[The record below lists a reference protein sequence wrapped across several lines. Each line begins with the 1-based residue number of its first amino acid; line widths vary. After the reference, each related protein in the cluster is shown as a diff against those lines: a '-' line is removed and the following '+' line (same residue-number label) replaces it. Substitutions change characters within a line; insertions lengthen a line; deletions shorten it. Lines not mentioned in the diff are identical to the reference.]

1 MLHVFDFELLRGA
14 TENSHVK
21 VIKGG
26 EEQSVYALTTDKDGN
41 VLLILENDGKGGE
54 LECI

>member
-1 MLHVFDFELLRGA
+1 MIHVFDFELLKGA

-21 VIKGG
+21 VIKDGV
-26 EEQSVYALTTDKDGN
+26 EQSIHALTTDKDGN